1 MAGSLPKIHCY
12 PAIAAHTGSLNYI
25 YTRAT
30 THPSHADALRLS
42 VGDRCRCAAGMTLSK
57 ALQQALCCPLLS
69 MPSEC
74 AVAPAMHRKRAQ
86 QPVWAERGEDRSET
100 FYTIRLVKGQEK
112 VVKRSLSGA
121 RTSRKCAPHQ
131 NCLL

>member
-1 MAGSLPKIHCY
+1 
-12 PAIAAHTGSLNYI
+12 
-25 YTRAT
+25 
-30 THPSHADALRLS
+30 
-42 VGDRCRCAAGMTLSK
+42 MTMSK
-57 ALQQALCCPLLS
+57 ALQQALRCPLLS

-131 NCLL
+131 KYLLEAFSVAMLSAALMSA